1 MMDRMY
7 RRVAVVDVISWLC
20 RLWLRFVEELQVYQ
34 IQNLPHHHTTTS
46 SSPLVSESDRKQR
59 ERLKN
64 HSSGKMNSEARLG
77 DLLNTYKILN

>member
-20 RLWLRFVEELQVYQ
+20 RPWLRFVEELQVYQ
-34 IQNLPHHHTTTS
+34 IQNLLHHHTTTS
-46 SSPLVSESDRKQR
+46 SSPLVSESNRKQR

-77 DLLNTYKILN
+77 DLLNTYNILN